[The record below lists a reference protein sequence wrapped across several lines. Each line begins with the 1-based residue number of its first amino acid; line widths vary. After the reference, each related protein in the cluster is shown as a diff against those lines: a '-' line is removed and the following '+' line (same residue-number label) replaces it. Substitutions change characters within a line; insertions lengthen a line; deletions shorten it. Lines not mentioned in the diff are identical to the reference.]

1 MFAAVLI
8 SALCAPAQTLVVA
21 HRGLFRHAPE
31 NTLAAFSACLDLRL
45 GMELDVRRTKDGVL
59 VCLHDATLDRTTDG
73 KGPVAEFT
81 LAELQR
87 LDAGRWFHA
96 DFAGERIPTLDAVFA
111 LIAARGHDTTRV
123 MLDLKIDD
131 AKVEADTVTL
141 AKKHGVL
148 SRCVFI
154 GTTIT
159 SPTVRKRLKAADNST
174 ITARLAHARE
184 DLAEVLADKEAKWAY
199 LRFVPMPAEVQRI
212 RETGKKVFVVGTTV
226 AGNEPKNWIAA
237 KEAGVDAILTDYALE
252 CRAARK

>member
-1 MFAAVLI
+1 LR
-8 SALCAPAQTLVVA
+8 LPAQTLVVA

-159 SPTVRKRLKAADNST
+159 SPTVPQATKSGRQLDDHGTVGSRSGRFSGST
-174 ITARLAHARE
+174 SGQGGEMGLPPVRAN
-184 DLAEVLADKEAKWAY
+184 
-199 LRFVPMPAEVQRI
+199 
-212 RETGKKVFVVGTTV
+212 
-226 AGNEPKNWIAA
+226 AGRSP
-237 KEAGVDAILTDYALE
+237 TDS
-252 CRAARK
+252 